1 MLTLVEAKHT
11 QTASSAIKALAQAAD
26 EVACAS
32 ALLAP
37 AALQQKPVRTGE
49 KVFLFNDHDQQP
61 AMRVLCSQSQ
71 G

>member
-37 AALQQKPVRTGE
+37 AALLEFSTSKARPHWRESLLIQ
-49 KVFLFNDHDQQP
+49 
-61 AMRVLCSQSQ
+61 
-71 G
+71 